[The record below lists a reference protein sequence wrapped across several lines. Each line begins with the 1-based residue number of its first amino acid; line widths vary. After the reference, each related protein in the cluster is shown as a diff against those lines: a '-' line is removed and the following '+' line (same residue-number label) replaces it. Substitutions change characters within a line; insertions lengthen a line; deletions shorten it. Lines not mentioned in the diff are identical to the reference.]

1 MRLQERCAWD
11 GGLIVACSPWDVMAA
26 VQRHQATPEHQSAR
40 RRVSLV
46 ESNRM
51 RRGQIRRQV
60 DVVRM
65 LREISPRSAA

>member
-1 MRLQERCAWD
+1 
-11 GGLIVACSPWDVMAA
+11 MAA

>member
-1 MRLQERCAWD
+1 MNLQERCAWD

-26 VQRHQATPEHQSAR
+26 VQRHQATQEHIEAR

-51 RRGQIRRQV
+51 ARLRLRTQV
-60 DVVRM
+60 HAVRM
-65 LREISPRSAA
+65 LRECRGAA